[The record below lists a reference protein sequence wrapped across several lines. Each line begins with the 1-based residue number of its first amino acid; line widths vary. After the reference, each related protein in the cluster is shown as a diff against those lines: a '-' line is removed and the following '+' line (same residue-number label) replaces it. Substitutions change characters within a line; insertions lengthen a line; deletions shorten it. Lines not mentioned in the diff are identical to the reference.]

1 MSQPAGWYPDHD
13 GSPRRRWWDGTA
25 WTDDVLDYDAP
36 VPHAEAAAQ
45 QRRARIGNLV
55 ATAFLAAFLGLF
67 NGFLLLGTLSAYGPT
82 TVEAATIVGLDIST
96 GSTTNGTTEPTRWV
110 EGTTADGRS
119 WRFASDEIYDIAR
132 AEGYPMPVEVTYSDW
147 ADVVVGVRGESFDV
161 ERRSL
166 ADRVFWPA
174 LLVVVTGGA
183 VLAAVLVRKVDN
195 GTVLVITLV
204 LAFGFGTWLG
214 MPVGQWIRS

>member
-1 MSQPAGWYPDHD
+1 
-13 GSPRRRWWDGTA
+13 
-25 WTDDVLDYDAP
+25 

-45 QRRARIGNLV
+45 QRRARIGTIA
-55 ATAFLAAFLGLF
+55 ATAFLAAFVGLF
-67 NGFLLLGTLSAYGPT
+67 NGFLLLGALSAYGPT
-82 TVEAATIVGLDIST
+82 TVESGTIRSLDIST
-96 GSTTNGTTEPTRWV
+96 GSTTNRTAEPTRWV
-110 EGTTADGRS
+110 EGTTTDGRS

-183 VLAAVLVRKVDN
+183 VVAAVLVRRVDN
-195 GTVLVITLV
+195 GVVLVITLV
-204 LAFGFGTWLG
+204 VAFALGTWAGL
-214 MPVGQWIRS
+214 PVGQWIRS